1 MPRADGRWVTR
12 NHTYLVQE
20 DGTVLMDGA
29 LLFRISPEG
38 RITDQDGALVVT
50 VQRDG
55 HIVGPNGEKVGRV
68 LTLGV
73 SRPGQDW
80 LWFSIEWDG
89 IIEFRR
95 KPDTLKTIGFWN
107 GCREGLTTCVVV
119 THLILMGA
127 SISVHIGADSRVPAE
142 CGLNAPAGVV

>member
-1 MPRADGRWVTR
+1 
-12 NHTYLVQE
+12 
-20 DGTVLMDGA
+20 MDGA

-38 RITDQDGALVVT
+38 RITDQDGALVVN

-68 LTLGV
+68 LTVGV

-95 KPDTLKTIGFWN
+95 NPDTLKTIGFWN

-119 THLILMGA
+119 THLILLRDP
-127 SISVHIGADSRVPAE
+127 SITEG
-142 CGLNAPAGVV
+142 G